1 MEDLG
6 LGLPTAPSNHKSE
19 ILNCASIDPATPH
32 LLMDHDFTQL
42 SWSPQVEEDCRR
54 IVRLAVFEDLDR
66 AYDWTTVALVPEGTT
81 ASADIVARQ
90 AGVIAGL
97 EAARVALDEMDIE
110 AQWQQHVQDGAHVAA
125 KTVLATVGGSAR
137 DLLTSERIVLNLLG
151 RLSGIATLT
160 RQYVEAIVGTEAR
173 VYDTRKTTPGWRR
186 LEKYAVHCGGG
197 HNHRTGLF
205 DAVLIKDNHLALGLQ
220 SNVAGY
226 TPAQAVERARHF
238 VRETLAEQPGAL
250 QPGAGEMIV
259 EVEVDSLEQ
268 LAEVLPVSPDIVLLD
283 NMTTEMLRQAVAMR
297 DAAGSGAELEASGGV
312 NLQSVRAIAETGV
325 ERISI
330 GAITHSAVNL
340 DVALDWK

>member
-1 MEDLG
+1 
-6 LGLPTAPSNHKSE
+6 
-19 ILNCASIDPATPH
+19 
-32 LLMDHDFTQL
+32 MDHDFTQL

-97 EAARVALDEMDIE
+97 EAARVALDEMDIA
-110 AQWQQHVQDGAHVAA
+110 AQWQAHVQDGAQVAA
-125 KTVLATVGGSAR
+125 KTVLATVGASAR
-137 DLLTSERIVLNLLG
+137 DLLTSERIVLNLVG

-160 RQYVEAIVGTEAR
+160 RQYVEAIAGTKAR

-197 HNHRTGLF
+197 RNHRTGLF
-205 DAVLIKDNHLALGLQ
+205 DAVLIKDNHLALGRQ
-220 SNVAGY
+220 PNVAGY

-238 VRETLAEQPGAL
+238 VRETLAEQTGA
-250 QPGAGEMIV
+250 AEMIV
-259 EVEVDSLEQ
+259 EVEVDSLAQ
-268 LAEVLPVSPDIVLLD
+268 LAEVLPVGPDIVLLD
-283 NMTTEMLRQAVAMR
+283 NMTTDMLRQAVTMR
-297 DAAGSGAELEASGGV
+297 DAAGSRAELEASGGV
-312 NLQSVRAIAETGV
+312 NLQTIRAIAETGV
-325 ERISI
+325 ERISV

>member
-1 MEDLG
+1 
-6 LGLPTAPSNHKSE
+6 
-19 ILNCASIDPATPH
+19 
-32 LLMDHDFTQL
+32 MDHDFTQL

-66 AYDWTTVALVPEGTT
+66 AYDWTTVALVLEGT
-81 ASADIVARQ
+81 SAAAHIVARQ

-97 EAARVALDEMDIE
+97 EAARVALDEMDID
-110 AQWQQHVQDGAHVAA
+110 AQWQQHVQDGERVAA
-125 KTVLATVGGSAR
+125 QTVLATIGGSAR
-137 DLLTSERIVLNLLG
+137 DLLTSERIMLNLLG

-160 RQYVEAIVGTEAR
+160 RQYVEAAAGTQAR

-205 DAVLIKDNHLALGLQ
+205 DAVLIKDNHLALGRQ
-220 SNVAGY
+220 ANVAGY

-238 VRETLAEQPGAL
+238 VRETLAEQPGA
-250 QPGAGEMIV
+250 AEMII
-259 EVEVDSLEQ
+259 EVEVDSLAQ
-268 LAEVLPVSPDIVLLD
+268 LGEVLPVSPDIVLLD
-283 NMTTEMLRQAVAMR
+283 NMTADMLRQAVAMR
-297 DAAGSGAELEASGGV
+297 NAAASKAELEASGGV
-312 NLQSVRAIAETGV
+312 NLQTIRTIAETGV
-325 ERISI
+325 ERISV